1 MFNALHLT
9 SDSSN
14 RADQHNTRVAG
25 CLLLLQHWCPRDV
38 PQAEMTSQRG
48 GINRDSYVQDARS
61 TLPPS
66 YLLIQEY
73 HTNTH
78 HHGTIATPSLPL
90 STHSRACKYK
100 LAYNFSAICLA
111 CTHILLLSCPL
122 PHSLAPSLSRSIYLL
137 CLGLVQVAGGAA
149 NGWPRSLGA
158 RVPVAGLR
166 GAGPPWLRST
176 TSRAGSWPAA
186 DPQPRPRGALA
197 HPLTPAPS
205 CSAALPSLCNRVLL
219 PAAPWGFRPPLP
231 SSPSPTPPAPKLL
244 SRGSSGDRLSPLGR
258 HAPRRPHAPRGARGC
273 AGPRKSRGRGPE
285 APSLACLTSWRCTA
299 SSDSP
304 QQRSRCRDPPSGRD
318 FPPGPPGGG
327 QGGKKWPEAP
337 ARGCAALPAN
347 FCLGFHRSVTFR
359 SRTCLERLGK
369 CPDGPRK
376 EMMQFNEDIPLG
388 SF

>member
-1 MFNALHLT
+1 MQVQTCLQFLCNLFGLHPH
-9 SDSSN
+9 S
-14 RADQHNTRVAG
+14 
-25 CLLLLQHWCPRDV
+25 
-38 PQAEMTSQRG
+38 
-48 GINRDSYVQDARS
+48 
-61 TLPPS
+61 
-66 YLLIQEY
+66 
-73 HTNTH
+73 
-78 HHGTIATPSLPL
+78 PSLLP
-90 STHSRACKYK
+90 AP
-100 LAYNFSAICLA
+100 
-111 CTHILLLSCPL
+111 PL
-122 PHSLAPSLSRSIYLL
+122 PRPFTLSFHLPSLSRARSGRRQRRERLAAVSGSPGAGCRAAGSRAALVTEYNKPGRLL
-137 CLGLVQVAGGAA
+137 AGGRSAA
-149 NGWPRSLGA
+149 ASP
-158 RVPVAGLR
+158 
-166 GAGPPWLRST
+166 
-176 TSRAGSWPAA
+176 
-186 DPQPRPRGALA
+186 GALA

-299 SSDSP
+299 SSASP
-304 QQRSRCRDPPSGRD
+304 RQRSRCRDPPSGRA